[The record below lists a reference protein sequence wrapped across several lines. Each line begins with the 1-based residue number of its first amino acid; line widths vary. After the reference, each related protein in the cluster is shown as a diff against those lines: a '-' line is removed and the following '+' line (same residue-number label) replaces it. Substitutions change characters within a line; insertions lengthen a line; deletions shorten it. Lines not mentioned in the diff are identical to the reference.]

1 METQSSLTHFYIHM
15 FDHVDGLIPLLRAAK
30 PPFNPSLVD
39 HVSARVFQWVF
50 HVRLSVDP
58 DLLALSHD
66 ITIM

>member
-1 METQSSLTHFYIHM
+1 M

-66 ITIM
+66 ITII